1 MQKAVV
7 ESRSDWQF
15 SPNETFILAGGLGAQ
30 GRVISEWMVSKGAR
44 NLVLLSRRDINS
56 PNNSE
61 LAAFVQRL
69 ESSGA
74 TVYCPKC
81 DVSDAESLSA
91 VLAYCRANLPPIKG
105 CIQAAMEL
113 RVSFLSVSFFS
124 FSFWRPNRP

>member
-1 MQKAVV
+1 
-7 ESRSDWQF
+7 
-15 SPNETFILAGGLGAQ
+15 
-30 GRVISEWMVSKGAR
+30 MVSKGAR

-74 TVYCPKC
+74 TLYCPKC